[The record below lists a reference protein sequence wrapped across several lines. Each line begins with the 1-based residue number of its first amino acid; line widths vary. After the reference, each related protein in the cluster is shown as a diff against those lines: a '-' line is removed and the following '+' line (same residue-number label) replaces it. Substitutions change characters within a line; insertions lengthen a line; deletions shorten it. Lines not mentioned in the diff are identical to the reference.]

1 MSILSKMTLFFN
13 NQLVNF
19 PCHICGGRVDPCG
32 FDFCVN
38 EGEGLSPS
46 FVCYSC
52 TKNLRT
58 DLIAIQSAAFK
69 FARSGLWQGCGD
81 AEKVSE
87 DVVMPWMRGT
97 TREQAAAAKTATGLP
112 TNEEYIAEKNAHGYR
127 VECELLIRELLEDRI
142 KRERLQRSEDLLEG
156 IEDANRQGMSLKE
169 IEMLEFHR
177 DHYVIS
183 YHREG
188 PMGWLV

>member
-13 NQLVNF
+13 NLLVSF
-19 PCHICGGRVDPCG
+19 SCHICGGRVDTCG

-46 FVCYSC
+46 FVCHQC
-52 TKNLRT
+52 TEYLRE
-58 DLIAIQSAAFK
+58 DLIEIQSAAFK

-97 TREQAAAAKTATGLP
+97 TREQAAAAKTAAAP
-112 TNEEYIAEKNAHGYR
+112 QMAEE
-127 VECELLIRELLEDRI
+127 D
-142 KRERLQRSEDLLEG
+142 
-156 IEDANRQGMSLKE
+156 M
-169 IEMLEFHR
+169 
-177 DHYVIS
+177 
-183 YHREG
+183 
-188 PMGWLV
+188 